1 MRYIDI
7 NCDMGENRGDDAA
20 IIKYISSANIA
31 CGGHAGDV
39 RTMIRTIR
47 LAKANGVAI
56 GAHPGYP
63 DRGGFGR
70 SESGYR
76 GQKLI
81 DEIVRQISVFEA
93 AAVSEGSGI
102 NHIKLHGAL
111 YNKAASDY
119 GLMKNLS
126 KEIINRFGITTFY
139 TLAGS
144 VSEKAVG
151 DAGGTAVSE
160 GFADRAY
167 SQDGRLV
174 PRGVPGAVIHNADV
188 AAERALGMV
197 RSGTV
202 ETLEGLRISLKVE
215 TICVHGDTP
224 GAVAMAAKV
233 NEMLR
238 INGIGIGNRD
248 AF

>member
-39 RTMIRTIR
+39 RTMGRTIR
-47 LAKANGVAI
+47 LAKENGVSI

-63 DRGGFGR
+63 DRGSFGR

-81 DEIVRQISVFEA
+81 DEIVKQISVFES
-93 AAVSEGSGI
+93 AAVSEGLGI

-126 KEIINRFGITTFY
+126 GEIINRFGITTFY

-144 VSEKAVG
+144 VSEIAIG

-167 SQDGRLV
+167 NQDGRLV
-174 PRGVPGAVIHNADV
+174 PRGVPGAVIHNSDV
-188 AAERALGMV
+188 AAERVLGMV
-197 RSGTV
+197 RSETV

-238 INGIGIGNRD
+238 INGIGIGNQD